1 MTVDWASLHHAYGPA
16 GDMPALLA
24 QARAADAPVN
34 FQSEPWFSLWSALD
48 HQGDVYSASYAAV
61 PELVDVAA
69 ERSDAV
75 RVESL
80 YLAACIELDRQ
91 SPRAPVIPEDLRKE
105 YDQAIGRAAVLAA
118 RADLGAASPDHRQ
131 MLSIADAVFKGDFA
145 KARQLLDAD

>member
-1 MTVDWASLHHAYGPA
+1 MTVDWAGLQHAYGPA

-24 QARAADAPVN
+24 QARTADAPVN

-69 ERSDAV
+69 ERLDAV

-91 SPRAPVIPEDLRKE
+91 SPRAPTIPDDLRKE
-105 YDQAIGRAAVLAA
+105 YDQAIGRAAVLVG
-118 RADLGAASPDHRQ
+118 RADLAAVSPDHHQ
-131 MLSIADAVFKGDFA
+131 MLTIADAVFQGDFA
-145 KARQLLDAD
+145 KARRLLDTD